1 MRYLELR
8 KNNKPREE
16 GDEIYEMKANPA
28 NTHPELRLRF
38 ALIEERMLL
47 ASAATS
53 VRGTAESAG
62 KVAQLRQF
70 HAEQAAKIQT
80 QVREERLQKL
90 RALIGRLKQ
99 NLTAFGCRLDDHGM
113 IIESADAPSEYV
125 VYDHDP
131 ILQNATQIHFS
142 GGRLFTD
149 GACRV
154 PLDTQRSSNIFTGAG
169 MAIYVMS
176 ATGRFHVTSQ
186 LKDYRHH
193 SSILAGANVACAGE
207 ISVANGLLKLINNKS
222 GHYKPNQL
230 HLYQVLHQL
239 KKNNVSGFRLEFI
252 DNDQI
257 KGEYSVDAFMS
268 AIEQDY
274 YERRLVCY
282 VEGTSPETLIQLGW
296 TFIGAPSEDRS
307 IGMYDTV
314 TGARIPYKQVVST
327 LKSHHS
333 VAEPEINFKGL
344 LRSVPYN

>member
-1 MRYLELR
+1 MRFLELR

-16 GDEIYEMKANPA
+16 GDEKYEMKSNPA
-28 NTHPELRLRF
+28 DTHPELRLRF

-47 ASAATS
+47 ASAAN
-53 VRGTAESAG
+53 SAQV
-62 KVAQLRQF
+62 VAGNGSKFDQLRQF
-70 HAEQAAKIQT
+70 HSEQAAKIQA

-90 RALIGRLKQ
+90 RALIARLKKT
-99 NLTAFGCRLDDHGM
+99 LIEFGCQLDENGM
-113 IIESADAPSEYV
+113 IIESSQAPSEHV

-131 ILQNATQIHFS
+131 ILRNATMIHFA

-149 GACRV
+149 AACRT

-169 MAIYVMS
+169 TAIYVMS
-176 ATGRFHVTSQ
+176 ATGSFHVASQ

-207 ISVANGLLKLINNKS
+207 IRVENGFLKLINNKS

-239 KKNNVSGFRLEFI
+239 KKNSVSGFRLEFL
-252 DNDQI
+252 DNDRCRAD
-257 KGEYSVDAFMS
+257 YSVDRFMS

-274 YERRLVCY
+274 FERRLICY
-282 VEGTSPETLIQLGW
+282 VEGTSPETLKRLGW
-296 TFIGAPSEDRS
+296 TFIGAPSEGKS

-314 TGARIPYKQVVST
+314 TGTRIPYKKVVST
-327 LKSHHS
+327 LKNNQCIP
-333 VAEPEINFKGL
+333 VPEINFKGL
-344 LRSVPYN
+344 LPVVPYN